1 VTAMRLGHPLRRLS
15 LACLCFLCFGAP
27 AAHALLN
34 LDGRRSQVFVFGHVS
49 VGYDSN
55 LFADN
60 SGRDD
65 TQYTA
70 SLGLELTRR
79 RGLIGVTSTA
89 KVDYVRFSSF
99 SGQNAVNPE
108 FSVELSKANGRTTG
122 DLTLKAYRTDRAE
135 SAVNLRTSSWN
146 YPLALNIRY
155 PINEKL
161 YVASASG
168 YMRRS
173 YEDNAA
179 LVDSVDYSQGFD
191 VFYVY
196 NSRLDLVAGYRLR
209 VTDTTLRRSRD
220 HALNI
225 GATGGLLPKVN
236 GTVRLGYQ
244 TRSGAAQP
252 GAGSEGQVTVAA
264 ELNWAPTPRLS
275 FTAQASRDFVTTAL
289 GDSVDSLGASLLGTY
304 SFNRRLDLDAG
315 VSYGINE
322 FVSQVPPR
330 RIDDFLAFNAALR
343 YTVNAYVTVS
353 ASGSYLQ
360 NWSTIT
366 LADFDRVTYSLDV
379 SSRF

>member
-1 VTAMRLGHPLRRLS
+1 MRPGRPLRRLS
-15 LACLCFLCFGAP
+15 LACLCFLGFGAP
-27 AAHALLN
+27 TSHALLN
-34 LDGRRSQVFVFGHVS
+34 LDGRRSQIFVFGHVN

-70 SLGLELTRR
+70 SLGLEFNRR

-89 KVDYVRFSSF
+89 KVDFLRFASF

-108 FSVELSKANGRTTG
+108 FSVELIKSNGRTTG
-122 DLTLKAYRTDRAE
+122 DLTLRAYRTSRAE
-135 SAVNLRTSSWN
+135 SAVNLRTASWN
-146 YPLALNIRY
+146 YPLELNIRY

-161 YVASASG
+161 YVASSSG
-168 YMRRS
+168 YLRRS
-173 YEDNAA
+173 YEDNAT

-191 VFYVY
+191 IFYVY

-220 HALNI
+220 HALNL

-244 TRSGAAQP
+244 TRSGVGQP
-252 GAGSEGQVTVAA
+252 GADSEGQFTVGA

-275 FTAQASRDFVTTAL
+275 FTAQASRDFITTAL
-289 GDSVDSLGASLLGTY
+289 GDSVDAFGASLNGTY

-315 VSYGINE
+315 VSYGTNQ
-322 FVSQVPPR
+322 FVSQVPPQR
-330 RIDDFLAFNAALR
+330 VDDFLAFNASLR
-343 YTVNAYVTVS
+343 YTFNAYVTMA

-360 NWSTIT
+360 NWSTIG
-366 LADFDRVTYSLDV
+366 LADFDRITYSLDL